1 MQTAKK
7 PKTLKKA
14 TPIRKRLQPT
24 IDQMLDDD
32 PIESDE
38 RVSPRKKKRKVIAY
52 DDIYARKESDKDTQT
67 NSIQKMRQLQEN
79 ELQCIMDQ
87 GTYVQCCECNK
98 WRLGLVLYIYAYIHV
113 CRMVKEFE
121 DPSLVP
127 EYWVC
132 SMNQV
137 LLVNCFY

>member
-1 MQTAKK
+1 MQLAKK
-7 PKTLKKA
+7 PIMLRKT

-98 WRLGLVLYIYAYIHV
+98 WR
-113 CRMVKEFE
+113 
-121 DPSLVP
+121 
-127 EYWVC
+127 
-132 SMNQV
+132 
-137 LLVNCFY
+137 